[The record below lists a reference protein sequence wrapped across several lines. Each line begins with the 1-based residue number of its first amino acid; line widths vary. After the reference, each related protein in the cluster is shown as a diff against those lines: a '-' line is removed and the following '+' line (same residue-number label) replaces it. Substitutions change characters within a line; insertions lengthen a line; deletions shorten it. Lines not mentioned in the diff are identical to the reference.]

1 MLLTRLVKL
10 NNNTKYQSR
19 PGGASSARPFMNS
32 EAAGLSLSKT
42 RTACIAQFIY
52 INKVIIINYKKL
64 AGFGKVPEWEPRA
77 HSWLAQQLSVPPEA

>member
-1 MLLTRLVKL
+1 
-10 NNNTKYQSR
+10 
-19 PGGASSARPFMNS
+19 MNS
-32 EAAGLSLSKT
+32 EAAGLSLGKT

-52 INKVIIINYKKL
+52 IKFNKVNIIIYKKL